1 MFIEAYQYFHCEKEK
16 IFMRKR
22 FLTLLFALLMCISMT
37 ITVYAAPQ
45 TDQSHSQTQFTTN
58 ATPAELSIIKTLFY
72 AQDYAELYPDVV
84 EAYGNEEA
92 ALWNHFVNHGLSEG
106 RSLSKNFHVFAYRAA
121 YADLQEAFGNNL
133 IAYYIHYATHGMQEN
148 RSITTVDQAVK
159 AGLTVTGLRGQIIAK
174 PIPVITISE
183 EDQTP
188 EFSPEPSAA
197 PAENT
202 DYEEVTP
209 SEPAP
214 EPPCTHQYDVKQI
227 ENTLTHAP
235 VCSSCGYIDETQKE
249 ACTAGD
255 SYEVTKTTHEQKC
268 QKCNGIMTTESH
280 NFSYGSV
287 CLICNYDCTHIWGE
301 WSHDSTEHSHR
312 CLLCKWSEHDPHS
325 WENGICT
332 ICGYGS

>member
-1 MFIEAYQYFHCEKEK
+1 
-16 IFMRKR
+16 MRKR
-22 FLTLLFALLMCISMT
+22 FLTLVFALLMCISMT
-37 ITVYAAPQ
+37 ITVYAEPQ
-45 TDQSHSQTQFTTN
+45 DQSQNQTQFTTN
-58 ATPAELSIIKTLFY
+58 ATLAELSIIKTLFC

-84 EAYGNEEA
+84 EACGNEEA

-148 RSITTVDQAVK
+148 RSITTVSQAVK
-159 AGLTVTGLRGQIIAK
+159 AGLTVTGLRGQVIAK
-174 PIPVITISE
+174 PMPVIIIPVENTDYE
-183 EDQTP
+183 EVSMPVEYQTP

-209 SEPAP
+209 PEPAP

-235 VCSSCGYIDETQKE
+235 VCSSCGYVDETQKE
-249 ACTAGD
+249 DCTAGD
-255 SYEVTKTTHEQKC
+255 GYEVTETTHEQKC
-268 QKCNGIMTTESH
+268 QKCNGVMTTESH
-280 NFSYGSV
+280 NFSYGTV
-287 CLICNYDCTHIWGE
+287 CPICNYDCTHIWGE
-301 WSHDSTEHSHR
+301 WSYGSTEHSR
-312 CLLCKWSEHDPHS
+312 KCLLCQYREQSLHK
-325 WENGICT
+325 WENGTC